1 MKLQSDL
8 RTTTVRLCALVALS
22 TACMDGQTESLRYGP
37 AELDHAGL
45 NVVAVTG
52 DVLFDSDVLAMPGD
66 IAIVGER
73 LVVVDVVADSAI
85 LLLNRVTGESIR
97 SFGRRGAGPGEFE
110 AAWSVDPVYGS
121 VSECWIYD
129 LGLGRLT
136 YVDLNDEFFDA
147 DALGER
153 IINLGGNAQSLGPV
167 RTADANTSLSLG
179 MYTGGRLGVYD
190 ARGALRATVASLPPG
205 AANHP
210 PNVRQ
215 HAYQA
220 TLIPHPNRRLF
231 AAVTRMASLVE
242 VFRADGS
249 RLVTAE
255 GPLHVEPT
263 YQVRQGEEGKAVL
276 ATGPDLRF
284 GYVDGS
290 ASSDYV
296 FALFSGRTR
305 EGATNGTAVMGR
317 FVHVFDW
324 SGNFVKAIELDADVV
339 TIAVDEGSNVL
350 YGVRHNPHP
359 AIVRYSLAGVLERG
373 SRDRMLADD

>member
-8 RTTTVRLCALVALS
+8 HALTVRLCALVALS
-22 TACMDGQTESLRYGP
+22 AACMDGQTKSLRYGP

-45 NVVAVTG
+45 NVVAVAG
-52 DVLFDSDVLAMPGD
+52 EVLFDSDVLAMPGD
-66 IAIVGER
+66 IAIVGEL

-85 LLLNRVTGESIR
+85 HLLNRVTGESIR
-97 SFGRRGAGPGEFE
+97 SFGRRGAGPGEFQ
-110 AAWSVDPVYGS
+110 AAWSVDPVPGS
-121 VSECWIYD
+121 ASECWIYD
-129 LGLGRLT
+129 VGLGRLT

-147 DALGER
+147 GALGKR

-167 RTADANTSLSLG
+167 RTVDGNTSLSLG

-190 ARGALRATVASLPPG
+190 AQGALLATVASLPPG
-205 AANHP
+205 AADIP

-220 TLIPHPNRRLF
+220 TLIPHPDRRLF
-231 AAVTRMASLVE
+231 AAVTRHASLIE
-242 VFRADGS
+242 IFGEDGS
-249 RLVTAE
+249 RLATGE

-263 YQVRQGEEGKAVL
+263 YRVRQGAEGKAL
-276 ATGPDLRF
+276 MATGQDLRF

-290 ASSDYV
+290 ASRDYV

-305 EGATNGTAVMGR
+305 EGAMGRHYMGR

-324 SGNFVKAIELDADVV
+324 AGNFVKAIELDADVV
-339 TIAVDEGSNVL
+339 TIAVDEDSNVL
-350 YGVRHNPHP
+350 YGVRHDPHP
-359 AIVRYSLAGVLERG
+359 AIVRYSLAGVLDRG
-373 SRDRMLADD
+373 SRDRTLADD